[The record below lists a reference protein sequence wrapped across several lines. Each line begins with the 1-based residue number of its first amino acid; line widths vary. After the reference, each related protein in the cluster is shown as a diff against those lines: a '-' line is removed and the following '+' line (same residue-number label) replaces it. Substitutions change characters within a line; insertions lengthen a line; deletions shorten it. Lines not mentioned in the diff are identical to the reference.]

1 MYKFSHIIL
10 AAAFSFSAMMA
21 GAQTQSPAP
30 AKTKNKQLV
39 QFSGIVLEKGTLQ
52 PVPFTAIIIKGTAHG
67 TICDYSGYYS
77 FVSQP
82 GDTVEFSAIG
92 YHLSPYLIPD
102 TLSTDRYSLIHL
114 MDKDT
119 TTLKEVK
126 IYPWPSKES
135 FVEAFKRLNLP
146 DNDLDRAKK
155 NIALAERKAAME
167 GFPVDPQAAFMNA
180 MQQENNKLYYA
191 GQYPPNNLLNPISW
205 AKFIQAWKNGDLNV
219 Q

>member
-1 MYKFSHIIL
+1 MRKICPVLSIL
-10 AAAFSFSAMMA
+10 AILFLFSVADVN
-21 GAQTQSPAP
+21 AQT
-30 AKTKNKQLV
+30 KGKQLV
-39 QFSGIVLEKGTLQ
+39 QFSGMVLEKHSLQ
-52 PVPFTAIIIKGTAHG
+52 PVPYTAIIIKGTAHG

-77 FVSQP
+77 FVAQP

-92 YHLSPYLIPD
+92 YKLSPYFIPD

-119 TTLKEVK
+119 ANLKEVK

-135 FVEAFKRLNLP
+135 FVDAFKRLNLP
-146 DNDLDRAKK
+146 DNDMDRAKK
-155 NIALAERKAAME
+155 NLALAERKARMA
-167 GFPVDPQAAFMNA
+167 GFPIDAQSSFINT

-191 GQYPPNNLLNPISW
+191 GQYPPNNLFNPVSW
-205 AKFIQAWKNGDLNV
+205 AQFIEAWKNGDLKV

>member
-1 MYKFSHIIL
+1 MSKFYSFIITFAL
-10 AAAFSFSAMMA
+10 LVLLPLTDLK
-21 GAQTQSPAP
+21 AQ
-30 AKTKNKQLV
+30 AKHKQLV
-39 QFSGIVLEKGTLQ
+39 QFSGIVLEKGSLQ
-52 PVPFTAIIIKGTAHG
+52 AVPYTAIIIKGTSHG

-77 FVSQP
+77 FVAQP

-92 YHLSPYLIPD
+92 FKLSPYFIPD

-119 TTLKEVK
+119 ANLKEVK

-135 FVEAFKRLNLP
+135 FVDAFKRLNLP
-146 DNDLDRAKK
+146 DNDMDRAKK
-155 NIALAERKAAME
+155 NIALAESKARME
-167 GFPVDPQAAFMNA
+167 GFPMDAQAHFMNT

-205 AKFIQAWKNGDLNV
+205 AKFIDAWKNGDLKV

>member
-1 MYKFSHIIL
+1 MFKSPFIAIIIAL
-10 AAAFSFSAMMA
+10 LLLPLSFVK
-21 GAQTQSPAP
+21 AQT
-30 AKTKNKQLV
+30 KKNKQLV
-39 QFSGIVLEKGTLQ
+39 QFSGMVLEKHSLQ

-77 FVSQP
+77 FVAQP
-82 GDTVEFSAIG
+82 GDTVEFTAIG
-92 YHLSPYLIPD
+92 FRLNAYFIPD

-119 TTLKEVK
+119 ANLKSVT

-135 FVEAFKRLNLP
+135 FVDAFKRLNLP
-146 DNDLDRAKK
+146 DNDMDRAKR
-155 NIALAERKAAME
+155 NIAMAERKAQME
-167 GFPVDPQAAFMNA
+167 GFPMDANASFMNT

-191 GQYPPNNLLNPISW
+191 GQYPPNNLLNPIAW
-205 AKFIQAWKNGDLNV
+205 AQFIQAWKDGQLKV

>member
-1 MYKFSHIIL
+1 MLKYSSIIL
-10 AAAFSFSAMMA
+10 ACLLLLTLPSSIH
-21 GAQTQSPAP
+21 AQGPR
-30 AKTKNKQLV
+30 KQLV
-39 QFSGIVLEKGTLQ
+39 QFSGMILEKHSLQ
-52 PVPFTAIIIKGTAHG
+52 PVPYTAIIIKGTGHG

-77 FVSQP
+77 FVAQP
-82 GDTVEFSAIG
+82 GDTIEFSAIG
-92 YHLSPYLIPD
+92 FKPSPYFIPD

-119 TTLKEVK
+119 ANLKEVK

-135 FVEAFKRLNLP
+135 FVDAFKRLNLP

-155 NIALAERKAAME
+155 NIALAERKARQD
-167 GFPVDPQAAFMNA
+167 GFPMDAQASFMNT

-205 AKFIQAWKNGDLNV
+205 AKFIDAWKNGDLNV

>member
-1 MYKFSHIIL
+1 MSKFYSL
-10 AAAFSFSAMMA
+10 VVAFALLVSLLPSNLR
-21 GAQTQSPAP
+21 AQ
-30 AKTKNKQLV
+30 AKRKQLV
-39 QFSGIVLEKGTLQ
+39 QFSGIVLEKGSLQ
-52 PVPFTAIIIKGTAHG
+52 AVPYTAIIIKGTSHG

-77 FVSQP
+77 FVAQP

-92 YHLSPYLIPD
+92 FKLSPYFIPD

-119 TTLKEVK
+119 ANLKEVK
-126 IYPWPSKES
+126 IYPWPSRES
-135 FVEAFKRLNLP
+135 FVDAFKRLNLP
-146 DNDLDRAKK
+146 DNDMDRAKK
-155 NIALAERKAAME
+155 NIALAESKARME
-167 GFPVDPQAAFMNA
+167 GFPMDAQASFINT

-205 AKFIQAWKNGDLNV
+205 AKFIDAWKNGDLKV

>member
-1 MYKFSHIIL
+1 MFKPLSGYFIIL
-10 AAAFSFSAMMA
+10 LFFLRSFSVN
-21 GAQTQSPAP
+21 AQQATAHR
-30 AKTKNKQLV
+30 QLV
-39 QFSGIVLEKGTLQ
+39 QFSGMVLEKTSLQ
-52 PVPFTAIIIKGTAHG
+52 PVPFTAIIIKGTSHG

-77 FVSQP
+77 FVGQP

-92 YHLSPYLIPD
+92 YRMSAYIIPD

-119 TTLKEVK
+119 AVLKVVTV
-126 IYPWPSKES
+126 YPWPSKEA
-135 FVEAFKRLNLP
+135 FVDAFKRLNLP

-155 NIALAERKAAME
+155 NLALAAMKARM
-167 GFPVDPQAAFMNA
+167 GDIPTDPQASFMNT

-191 GQYPPNNLLNPISW
+191 GQYPPNNLLNPIAW
-205 AKFIQAWKNGDLNV
+205 ARFIQAWKNGDLKI